1 MLKLH
6 DLGNLGVG
14 AGRCA
19 SKECHRPLH
28 DYGMDRIMAT
38 SVLSTFW
45 MEGIM
50 ATSALSMIFINLADV
65 LGM

>member
-1 MLKLH
+1 
-6 DLGNLGVG
+6 
-14 AGRCA
+14 
-19 SKECHRPLH
+19 
-28 DYGMDRIMAT
+28 MDRIMAT